1 VLRTLPD
8 LVLTVDRRGVVRS
21 ANREAG
27 ELACA
32 PRVGSTL
39 ADWVCR
45 EDHEGLYA
53 SLAAAFTTGRPA
65 RFEGRV
71 RGRGG
76 KTTWFECRL
85 APAILTRGAAVAVV
99 VATDISGRKVAEL
112 ALASAYQELDERVR
126 ERTRALLQANER
138 LRQENE
144 ERRLAE
150 AERKAVAERLRGLIE
165 HMPAATYVRP
175 TGEGL
180 PTIYTSPQIAELSGF
195 EPEAW
200 TADPMLWQS
209 RIHPDDRRRV
219 LAEWTAS
226 AATGKPFRSK
236 YRWLKQD
243 GTVAWWRDEAHAVL
257 DNLGRALFHGFLL
270 DVSAEEAEA
279 DKRRVAELALRRSD
293 ERYRTLFE
301 HNLAGMYRT
310 TLDGRILE
318 CNAAFARIYGY
329 DSPAEILMVG
339 AAALYANPE
348 DRQEFIAHLEREGG
362 LVNYLSTGNRRDGS
376 RFHVLETVILA
387 DAGNGEP
394 RVLEGVALDLSER
407 KQAEALLAGQ
417 TRVLEMIARRA
428 PLRDVLDAIARIA
441 EAQAG
446 GMLCTV
452 LLVDDKSRTLRHGA
466 APSLPR
472 SFCDAIDAVPIRSG
486 AGACGTAACRGET
499 VIAADIASDPLF
511 ADYREIAARYGL
523 RACWSAPVLS
533 EGGRVLG
540 TFAMYFREPRSPSAP
555 ERQLIELASGLV
567 ALAIERYRAEEA
579 LRLRERQLLEAQRVG
594 RVGNWE
600 WDLAS
605 DVITGSDELYRIYG
619 QPPRAGVRFDDLLK
633 SVYREDRAAVRET
646 FERALRDGQP
656 FVVQHRVFRPDAG
669 VRVVHMRGEAEA
681 DASGRIVRLFGIEQ
695 DVTERTRAEARLSR
709 NLDRLQKLFE
719 ITTAV
724 NRGADARVVH
734 ELAVDALVN
743 GIGADRASITMRDA
757 AGRSSFV
764 ASRGLSDACRET
776 LERYSPWPNDAR
788 HPEPIVVADVARAPA
803 SEPWREA
810 ALAEGIR
817 ALVFVPVFEDRL
829 LGSFVLFYDTPRAP
843 DEEELQFALT
853 LAGNIG
859 LATQRGR
866 AEQALH
872 ASHDRMR
879 RLADHLQQAREEE
892 RARIAREV
900 HDELG
905 QTLTALKLDLSW
917 LKGRL
922 ARRPELAA
930 RVAET
935 SALSDGAIRTVRR
948 ISTALRPGVLDDLG
962 LVAAV
967 EWLAHDVEA
976 RTGIRCRLE
985 PPFDDLDV
993 GPEAST
999 HIFRLFQ
1006 EALTNVVRHSGAS
1019 EVRLKLRLQGAD
1031 FHGEIRDNG
1040 RGMGGPQLADGKTLG
1055 LIGMRERARLLGG
1068 EIEFAGG
1075 PGAGTL
1081 VRFRCPLGSAGPQ
1094 GAPAP

>member
-1 VLRTLPD
+1 MKAAGLQKPRTTPRSRRGPGAGRAAAPPARPRVAPDRGQAAASPARVTRGVLHALPD
-8 LVLTVDRRGVVRS
+8 LVLTVDRRGLVRS

-32 PRVGSTL
+32 PNVGSTL
-39 ADWVCR
+39 ADWVCP
-45 EDHEGLYA
+45 EDHEAMRA

-71 RGRGG
+71 LGRSGE
-76 KTTWFECRL
+76 TTWFECRL
-85 APAILTRGAAVAVV
+85 APALRGRGAATAVV

-112 ALASAYQELDERVR
+112 ALASAYQELDARVR
-126 ERTRALLQANER
+126 ERTRALLQANEL

-144 ERRLAE
+144 ERRQAE
-150 AERKAVAERLRGLIE
+150 AERKAVAERLRGVIE
-165 HMPAATYVRP
+165 HMPAATYVKP
-175 TGEGL
+175 TDEGL
-180 PTIYTSPQIAELSGF
+180 PTLYVSPQIAELSGF

-200 TADPMLWQS
+200 TTDPTLWRS
-209 RIHPDDRRRV
+209 RLHPDDRRRV
-219 LAEWTAS
+219 LTEWAAS
-226 AATGKPFRSK
+226 AASGAPFRSK
-236 YRWLKQD
+236 YRWLRSD
-243 GTVAWWRDEAHAVL
+243 GRVAWWRDEAHAVL
-257 DNLGRALFHGFLL
+257 DPLGRPLFHGFVL

-279 DKRRVAELALRRSD
+279 DKRRVAEQALRRSE
-293 ERYRTLFE
+293 ERYRMLFE

-329 DSPAEILMVG
+329 DSPAEILEVG
-339 AAALYANPE
+339 AAALYANPD
-348 DRQEFIAHLEREGG
+348 DRREFIALLQREGG
-362 LVNYLSTGNRRDGS
+362 LVNYLSSGHRRDGS

-387 DAGNGEP
+387 DRGSGEP
-394 RVLEGVALDLSER
+394 PVLEGVVLDLSER

-417 TRVLEMIARRA
+417 THVLEMIARRA
-428 PLRDVLDAIARIA
+428 PLREVLEAIARIA
-441 EAQAG
+441 EAQSA

-452 LLVDDKSRTLRHGA
+452 LLVDEKSRTLRHGA
-466 APSLPR
+466 APTLPR
-472 SFCDAIDAVPIRSG
+472 SFCDAIDGVPIRPGS
-486 AGACGTAACRGET
+486 GACGTAAHHGEV
-499 VIAADIASDPLF
+499 VIVADVANDPLF
-511 ADYREIAARYGL
+511 VDYREIAARYGL

-540 TFAMYFREPRSPSAP
+540 TFAMYFRETRSPSAT
-555 ERQLIELASGLV
+555 ERQLIDLASGLV

-579 LRLRERQLLEAQRVG
+579 LRVRERQLLEAQRVG

-600 WDLAS
+600 WDLAT
-605 DVITGSDELYRIYG
+605 DLITGSDELYRIYG
-619 QPPRAGVRFDDLLK
+619 QPPRAAVRFDDLLK
-633 SVYREDRAAVRET
+633 SVHGEDRAAVRDT
-646 FERALRDGQP
+646 FARALRDGQP
-656 FVVQHRVFRPDAG
+656 FVVQHRVFRPDRG

-681 DASGRIVRLFGIEQ
+681 EPSGRIVRLFGIEQ
-695 DVTERTRAEARLSR
+695 DVTEQTRAEARLSR

-724 NRGADARVVH
+724 NRGAEARVIH
-734 ELAVDALVN
+734 ELAVDALVH

-757 AGRSSFV
+757 AGRSVSV
-764 ASRGLSDACRET
+764 GSPGLSEACREMV
-776 LERYSPWPNDAR
+776 ERHSPWPSD
-788 HPEPIVVADVARAPA
+788 ARAPA
-803 SEPWREA
+803 TVVVTDVADAPAAAPWREA

-817 ALVFVPVFEDRL
+817 ALAFVPVFEDRL
-829 LGSFVLFYDTPRAP
+829 LGNFVLYYATPRAP
-843 DEEELQFALT
+843 DDEDLQFALT
-853 LAGNIG
+853 LAGHIG

-866 AEQALH
+866 AEQALY

-922 ARRPELAA
+922 TRRPELAA

-935 SALSDGAIRTVRR
+935 SALADGAIRTVRR

-985 PPFDDLDV
+985 PPF
-993 GPEAST
+993 
-999 HIFRLFQ
+999 
-1006 EALTNVVRHSGAS
+1006 
-1019 EVRLKLRLQGAD
+1019 
-1031 FHGEIRDNG
+1031 
-1040 RGMGGPQLADGKTLG
+1040 
-1055 LIGMRERARLLGG
+1055 
-1068 EIEFAGG
+1068 
-1075 PGAGTL
+1075 
-1081 VRFRCPLGSAGPQ
+1081 
-1094 GAPAP
+1094 